1 MAPAGLLEGK
11 NKDSKSAG
19 TTRRG
24 EPERV
29 RKKRTDAKEILT
41 AALKTDFNDEE
52 QAGAFESKYKSKW
65 EKKSAS
71 NILCVLARKDEWE
84 KDRSFKWTDEKTG
97 EFLAWILK
105 SYHTL
110 LEVKEKTYQMSPLH
124 LALMQDHTAFIEA
137 VLSFPKLMNINQVLI
152 EKGQQGNALHI
163 AVDKTSSS
171 LERLVQKCAQSVTMF
186 TCKHPGTGNTPLH
199 ACMSV
204 DLDAEINDGDSESE
218 DGDEDGSSVASQDQ
232 SSGPSDDE
240 DEINKST
247 LRLMVRGSLNQRGG
261 QSTKILEGLSPTDKV
276 LSAVK
281 KLIDSHHRVLFS
293 YNLQNRTPYQ
303 ERLYQLQKANATEKG
318 SQQTSKPGSGQDE
331 TAVDLSGLQK
341 AIAEDQIASYIRS
354 YCVKNFARDDVMKCL
369 YTTGK
374 EKHIEFDLGGLGRD
388 TITRDYLN
396 QLSKHLQFESI
407 LKYVALPKLAMEA
420 PPRQKKSEKQVSLKR
435 GRSDLVPVFQWLR
448 MYGHVKKIV
457 KVIVLDDQDPCH
469 ADSSIEEALNG
480 FEVEIWDWKR
490 LDLSTEVIRKSTKV
504 VREISL
510 YSTGNNAVLMGW
522 ASLEGLPNK
531 EHFPEG
537 YEDHKRLME
546 NINNFKAKVQTM
558 SDGRITVGHILDN
571 NDVSHASEFQS
582 SAEYLQPEN
591 PWIECLVKFSKLMEN
606 CPWSSK
612 VRPVK
617 IAVIDDGVDA
627 SLLSLDG
634 KIAIGK
640 SFCPYANS
648 SELMSPY
655 FVSSSNHGTCMAT
668 LICRLCPMAR
678 LYVARLDQRQT
689 LGSNQRHVTAKSAA
703 EAIRWATDCDVD
715 IISMSWTIETP
726 VPGNAEMKSLEDAVK
741 AAESKNIVMLCST
754 SDQGS
759 LTKDYCYP
767 GDFGGCIKI
776 GSATNTGDA
785 MAWVN
790 VEKVDFL
797 TPGSNVPFS
806 NNEGKIV
813 WHESGSSVATAA
825 ASGLAGLLMFSSWLL
840 NKADNHLNN
849 SNNMKVAFKNLAAD
863 TKYPRV
869 YERLEQRFKDVLA
882 RAEDNESRRTEDLPL
897 TWNIFCKEALE
908 DVIRRVND
916 LS

>member
-11 NKDSKSAG
+11 NKDN
-19 TTRRG
+19 
-24 EPERV
+24 
-29 RKKRTDAKEILT
+29 AKEILT

-407 LKYVALPKLAMEA
+407 LN
-420 PPRQKKSEKQVSLKR
+420 
-435 GRSDLVPVFQWLR
+435 
-448 MYGHVKKIV
+448 
-457 KVIVLDDQDPCH
+457 
-469 ADSSIEEALNG
+469 IEEALNG

-531 EHFPEG
+531 EHFPE
-537 YEDHKRLME
+537 
-546 NINNFKAKVQTM
+546 V
-558 SDGRITVGHILDN
+558 V
-571 NDVSHASEFQS
+571 
-582 SAEYLQPEN
+582 P
-591 PWIECLVKFSKLMEN
+591 
-606 CPWSSK
+606 
-612 VRPVK
+612 
-617 IAVIDDGVDA
+617 
-627 SLLSLDG
+627 
-634 KIAIGK
+634 
-640 SFCPYANS
+640 
-648 SELMSPY
+648 
-655 FVSSSNHGTCMAT
+655 HGT
-668 LICRLCPMAR
+668 
-678 LYVARLDQRQT
+678 
-689 LGSNQRHVTAKSAA
+689 S
-703 EAIRWATDCDVD
+703 AIRWATDCDVD